1 MPAAGGGGAP
11 CAVRCVFLAV
21 GASAAGLLLLSR
33 AGAAPPPPRPPAAP
47 APEAAPRRAAQG
59 YEAMADWI
67 SLRRAALAARR
78 PPAAAPPEAAPAPP
92 RVPAPPPAP
101 APRQVGQAPESPAP
115 APRQVGAEGEG
126 DNQTAHH
133 GRGAEGEGDSQ
144 PTPAPLYSTGLGIG
158 INTTREDD
166 LRVAQLLMG
175 EGVLQWAAKAP
186 SPPPELT
193 PRNLSRALR
202 KRLLVFRD
210 GTDSPFD
217 MGTPEEAAAAVR
229 GFPCWQRA
237 TRIRAELVVLNRDRA
252 RLLAEWAAWHL
263 AIGVAHLY
271 VYDDSSRDNSRPAL
285 AALEKAGFVTIMDS
299 KKWDWADKRAADP
312 LAHHQFAT
320 YLEFVK
326 YRRRAGAEG
335 PAIPEPPAS
344 KGTQSV
350 WVGMLDQDEFLLPT
364 QHECVGEVIEPL
376 LHAHS
381 VGALYVPWTRL
392 GHANVTD
399 YALVRNATLFE
410 STAWSVGE
418 SEGVGCA
425 TRRESIFHGTGSA
438 CWGLGKSI
446 AKLSLIEDSARS
458 YMAMDRDR
466 TFPHVVPLR
475 GELKTANELGWTLP
489 TRFEIKR
496 CSPKV
501 RGVGVSRELLR
512 WKLRCEITLGRLRD
526 QLTQWHAWRAN
537 PAHFPTVIVHARS
550 TAFTAVVLPT
560 LDRGRQ
566 SAKHGLARR
575 RGLAALWRDF
585 IEEDLGR
592 GFVPLPAQAMPLARR
607 RAALVRRLLRMGSLA
622 PPKVLRPERFDGWA
636 RRRPPR

>member
-1 MPAAGGGGAP
+1 MRGGAPPPRGTCLQPGAAAPRAP
-11 CAVRCVFLAV
+11 CAVSSSPWGR
-21 GASAAGLLLLSR
+21 
-33 AGAAPPPPRPPAAP
+33 
-47 APEAAPRRAAQG
+47 PRRVCC
-59 YEAMADWI
+59 
-67 SLRRAALAARR
+67 SS
-78 PPAAAPPEAAPAPP
+78 PAPAPP
-92 RVPAPPPAP
+92 RPPRGPPPPPPQRRRRAAQRRGTRPWRTGSRCAAP
-101 APRQVGQAPESPAP
+101 HSPPAARRPQPRPRRPPPRPGSLPRPQPPPRARSGRHRNPLPPPRARSGRRARGTTRPLTMVAVRRARGTASPPRPPCTPPGSASASTPP
-115 APRQVGAEGEG
+115 ARTTCALPSCSWGRACCSGRPRPRRPRRSSRPA
-126 DNQTAHH
+126 TSP
-133 GRGAEGEGDSQ
+133 GRCGSGCWSSATG
-144 PTPAPLYSTGLGIG
+144 PTPPSTWAP
-158 INTTREDD
+158 
-166 LRVAQLLMG
+166 
-175 EGVLQWAAKAP
+175 
-186 SPPPELT
+186 
-193 PRNLSRALR
+193 
-202 KRLLVFRD
+202 
-210 GTDSPFD
+210 
-217 MGTPEEAAAAVR
+217 
-229 GFPCWQRA
+229 QRA